1 MTLIP
6 LHTELTMQQAADL
19 LGVSLPF
26 LIKQLDEEDVP
37 CRGVGTRRRVLFRD
51 LIQYKQEIDRQRKSS
66 LEELVEQ
73 AQELDMGY

>member
-26 LIKQLDEEDVP
+26 LIKQLDEEVVP